1 MACQKVAAGGMVVS
15 GQLVVPVLEDG
26 FGRGESAAEMK
37 FFSGVR
43 CSVPSARCSGF
54 GIIRDMRKLGVLGAF
69 PQLKIS

>member
-37 FFSGVR
+37 FFRGCAVACRLRGVR
-43 CSVPSARCSGF
+43 DLV
-54 GIIRDMRKLGVLGAF
+54 
-69 PQLKIS
+69 